1 MRGIR
6 IPPAL
11 PASSS
16 GITPAHA
23 GNTRCSGSSA
33 RWCGDHPRACGEY
46 VSTFTSCVRLAGSPP
61 RMRGIPKLER
71 DRQELAGIT
80 PAHAGNTITASCRR
94 SWMRDHPRACGEY
107 YRYFP
112 SLITGKGSPPRMRGI
127 PGVPQISASQCGITP
142 AHAGNTFIT
151 SLHHCDFRDH
161 PRACGEYR
169 IFPAALFH
177 GTGSPPRMR
186 GIRRLL
192 ECRNRH
198 LGITPAHAGNTEA
211 R

>member
-127 PGVPQISASQCGITP
+127 LGALWSQHVDEGITP
-142 AHAGNTFIT
+142 AHAGNTPVNRR
-151 SLHHCDFRDH
+151 SVLCCGDH
-161 PRACGEYR
+161 PRACGEYDK
-169 IFPAALFH
+169 
-177 GTGSPPRMR
+177 T
-186 GIRRLL
+186 
-192 ECRNRH
+192 
-198 LGITPAHAGNTEA
+198 
-211 R
+211 